1 MEAVADMLYDL
12 PKNYGVVFDVAH
24 YIVCLQAERA
34 DIGPDFEKLSL
45 NNPLASYVSAMMV
58 CFAGPILINP
68 LCGGSNSSPL
78 QFLDDPLRVVIASVL
93 WYLIYFSPNDFAY
106 TLSKKLGAKV
116 PLYVLKGLYY
126 PKKIVAGIKH
136 AKHTLDKRNWLAAIV
151 VGTMK
156 ANGSGFIKPLA
167 RLVRGAPNIT
177 DGLESLNPS
186 VTTKM
191 CFSCACIY
199 TLFPSDIAYIS
210 MAGLLVAMKVGPL
223 FDFKTIDKS
232 FHALDQKVMP
242 LIFQRRNFNKVE
254 SKDE

>member
-1 MEAVADMLYDL
+1 MN
-12 PKNYGVVFDVAH
+12 PS
-24 YIVCLQAERA
+24 I
-34 DIGPDFEKLSL
+34 FE
-45 NNPLASYVSAMMV
+45 
-58 CFAGPILINP
+58 F
-68 LCGGSNSSPL
+68 

-167 RLVRGAPNIT
+167 RLVT
-177 DGLESLNPS
+177 
-186 VTTKM
+186 
-191 CFSCACIY
+191 Y
-199 TLFPSDIAYIS
+199 
-210 MAGLLVAMKVGPL
+210 
-223 FDFKTIDKS
+223 
-232 FHALDQKVMP
+232 P
-242 LIFQRRNFNKVE
+242 LINNSIASQNFFYYT
-254 SKDE
+254 SGP